1 MKDLLNKGFQSAS
14 ETEMVMVEGGYTE
27 IDSEVIP
34 PDWCEPHLPPPS
46 GGGAGGGGNS
56 YSNQ

>member
-1 MKDLLNKGFQSAS
+1 MKDLLNNGFQPVS

-34 PDWCEPHLPPPS
+34 PPS
-46 GGGAGGGGNS
+46 GGGGGNS

>member
-1 MKDLLNKGFQSAS
+1 MKDLLNKGFQPVT
-14 ETEMVMVEGGYTE
+14 ETEMVMIEGGYTE

-46 GGGAGGGGNS
+46 GGGGGNS